1 MWPFGKKKPNRLAA
15 AAPSGAPG
23 GPPTEVKVEVVVA
36 SPNELTSE
44 LTGLRAALFHVSLV
58 ERLPIHRENGVA
70 GGDEVADAWVD
81 LGAIMW
87 GDTLVLR
94 DDDGTEVTVVARRA
108 QVGFATPQLSGT
120 PLSKVPAAL
129 APMMKKASGRGVLCF
144 RENTIRQGDR
154 YRLTATVEAVPSV
167 VTSGYRSGAG
177 LRFIARDDLSP
188 VKLEE
193 IFDVPDF

>member
-15 AAPSGAPG
+15 AAPSGSPG

-36 SPNELTSE
+36 SGNELTSE
-44 LTGLRAALFHVSLV
+44 LTGLRAALFHLTLV
-58 ERLPIHRENGVA
+58 ERLPIYRQNGAA
-70 GGDEVADAWVD
+70 GSDEVADAFVD
-81 LGAIMW
+81 LGWIIK
-87 GDTLVLR
+87 GDTLVFR

-108 QVGFATPQLSGT
+108 HVGFATPQNAGT
-120 PLSKVPAAL
+120 PISKIPPEL

-167 VTSGYRSGAG
+167 VSSGYRSGTG

-193 IFDVPDF
+193 IFEVPDF